1 MPTGEAPE
9 RAASSAMR
17 EPTTGDIALRDR
29 PVDRATN
36 RLEKESHMSEEVSTL
51 RLYMMRVMYLGN
63 FVMLGLGVWPE
74 IIQYDKAW
82 DPLPGVAFSFWA
94 ALSVL
99 SGVGVRHPL
108 TMLPLL
114 LLQLFYK
121 AVWLVAVAP
130 SLWSAGRSTEMINV
144 FAIASVLLLLVIPW
158 PYVLAHYVKKPGD
171 RWRGAPGP
179 DRVAA

>member
-1 MPTGEAPE
+1 MPDE
-9 RAASSAMR
+9 
-17 EPTTGDIALRDR
+17 L
-29 PVDRATN
+29 
-36 RLEKESHMSEEVSTL
+36 STL
-51 RLYMMRVMYLGN
+51 RLYMLRGVYLLN
-63 FVMLGLGVWPE
+63 FVMLGLNVWPE
-74 IIQYDKAW
+74 IISHDKPW

-114 LLQLFYK
+114 VLQLFYK

-130 SLWSAGRSTEMINV
+130 SLWSAGRSTGMIRTFV
-144 FAIASVLLLLVIPW
+144 IASVVLLLLIPW
-158 PYVLAHYVKKPGD
+158 PYVLARYVKRPGD

-179 DRVAA
+179 VRAAA